1 MSWERLLERLRRA
14 NALVAT
20 AVGALL
26 VLTAAYILVEIV
38 LRQLGRSFGGTDE
51 IAGYVMAITASWG
64 LGYALVELA
73 HVRIDLVHRRLPGAG
88 RALLDVVAIAA
99 LALTVALVA
108 FQCWPVL
115 EKSLARGSRA
125 NTPLETPLWIPQGLW
140 FGGWLWFAATA
151 LLMLSAAV
159 GLLLQR
165 RREPF
170 ERWFAAADEVAALAA
185 TERPGLSAERREG
198 APSETRRDVSAKTHE
213 SDPTRTRP
221 DISTETP
228 PGKDDDTP

>member
-1 MSWERLLERLRRA
+1 MLERTRRA
-14 NALVAT
+14 NALVALG
-20 AVGALL
+20 VGVLL
-26 VLTAAYILVEIV
+26 ALTALFILADVT
-38 LRQLGRSFGGTDE
+38 LRRFGHALGGSDE

-73 HVRIDLVHRRLPGAG
+73 HVRIDLVHRRLPGGG
-88 RALLDVVAIAA
+88 RALLDVIAIAA
-99 LALTVALVA
+99 MALTVSLVA

-151 LLMLSAAV
+151 LVLLAAAI
-159 GLLLQR
+159 GLLAQR

-170 ERWFAAADEVAALAA
+170 DRWFAAVDEVASLDAGTPAGN
-185 TERPGLSAERREG
+185 EPGRTSADRHDAR
-198 APSETRRDVSAKTHE
+198 
-213 SDPTRTRP
+213 
-221 DISTETP
+221 
-228 PGKDDDTP
+228 

>member
-1 MSWERLLERLRRA
+1 MSWERLLDGSRRA
-14 NALVAT
+14 NAVVAT
-20 AVGALL
+20 AVGVLL
-26 VLTAAYILVEIV
+26 ALTAAYILVDIT
-38 LRQLGRSFGGTDE
+38 LRQLGRSLGGSDE

-73 HVRIDLVHRRLPGAG
+73 HVRIDLLHRRLPGGG

-99 LALTVALVA
+99 LALSVALVA

-140 FGGWLWFAATA
+140 FGGWLWFAASA
-151 LLMLSAAV
+151 LLMLAAAV

-170 ERWFAAADEVAALAA
+170 DRWFAATDEAAALTRPKPADEPTAARRD
-185 TERPGLSAERREG
+185 TSAERHG
-198 APSETRRDVSAKTHE
+198 GDV
-213 SDPTRTRP
+213 P
-221 DISTETP
+221 
-228 PGKDDDTP
+228 